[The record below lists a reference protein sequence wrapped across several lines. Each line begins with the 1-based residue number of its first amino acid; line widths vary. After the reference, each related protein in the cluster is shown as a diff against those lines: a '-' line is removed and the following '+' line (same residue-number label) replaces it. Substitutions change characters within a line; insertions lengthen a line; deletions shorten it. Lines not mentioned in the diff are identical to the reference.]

1 MTRARF
7 IGVVLPQATCAFFA
21 EATASFSSPMVESG
35 NSADCSPVAGLNTGT
50 RRVEAET

>member
-7 IGVVLPQATCAFFA
+7 MGGVLPQATCAFLA
-21 EATASFSSPMVESG
+21 EATASLSSESVDSG
-35 NSADCSPVAGLNTGT
+35 SSAETSPVAGLNTGT